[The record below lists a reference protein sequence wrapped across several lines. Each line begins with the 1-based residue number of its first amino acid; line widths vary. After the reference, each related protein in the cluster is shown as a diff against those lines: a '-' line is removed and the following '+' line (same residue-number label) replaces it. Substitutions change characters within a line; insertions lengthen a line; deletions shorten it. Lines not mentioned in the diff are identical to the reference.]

1 MLYNWFRTFSE
12 SCFDCRSGI
21 VLLWHISVTLEEY
34 MTLHE
39 YWKWLKFSLGLGRVK
54 RVLMYRW
61 IKIFDSAIRKRENV
75 QIFLLK
81 NVTLEYQYI
90 YLQCLNFDPLFFSKF
105 TFTNY
110 FVLSI
115 FESISIF
122 CQLIINHK
130 I

>member
-90 YLQCLNFDPLFFSKF
+90 SSIFEILTHSSSQSSLFI
-105 TFTNY
+105 NY

-115 FESISIF
+115 FESISTF

>member
-1 MLYNWFRTFSE
+1 
-12 SCFDCRSGI
+12 
-21 VLLWHISVTLEEY
+21 
-34 MTLHE
+34 
-39 YWKWLKFSLGLGRVK
+39 
-54 RVLMYRW
+54 MYRW

-90 YLQCLNFDPLFFSKF
+90 SSIFEILTHSSSQSSLFI
-105 TFTNY
+105 NY

-115 FESISIF
+115 FESISTF